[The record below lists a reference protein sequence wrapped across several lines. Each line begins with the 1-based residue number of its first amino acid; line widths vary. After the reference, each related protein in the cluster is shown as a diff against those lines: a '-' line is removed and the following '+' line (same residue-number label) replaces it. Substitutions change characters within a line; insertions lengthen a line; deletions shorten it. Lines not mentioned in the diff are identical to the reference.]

1 MAVSILDKTDF
12 RVKKITKNKEMLYQ
26 GLIHQ
31 KKKKVILNV
40 FVLKNRVANYVEQK
54 LMELKEEIDKSTII
68 AGDCNTLCSTI
79 DIATRQENKQDYRE
93 MTQF

>member
-1 MAVSILDKTDF
+1 M
-12 RVKKITKNKEMLYQ
+12 
-26 GLIHQ
+26 
-31 KKKKVILNV
+31 

-54 LMELKEEIDKSTII
+54 LTELKEETDKSTII

-79 DIATRQENKQDYRE
+79 DRATRPENKQDYRK

>member
-1 MAVSILDKTDF
+1 VAVSILDKIDF
-12 RVKKITKNKEMLYQ
+12 RVKKITKNREMLYQ

-54 LMELKEEIDKSTII
+54 LTELKKETDKSTII

-79 DIATRQENKQDYRE
+79 DRATRQENKQDYRK

>member
-31 KKKKVILNV
+31 KKKSNSKCVCI
-40 FVLKNRVANYVEQK
+40 KKQSCK
-54 LMELKEEIDKSTII
+54 LCGAKTDGTERR
-68 AGDCNTLCSTI
+68 N
-79 DIATRQENKQDYRE
+79 
-93 MTQF
+93 

>member
-12 RVKKITKNKEMLYQ
+12 RVEKITKNRELLYQ

-31 KKKKVILNV
+31 RKKKVILNV
-40 FVLKNRVANYVEQK
+40 FVLKHRVANYVEQK

-79 DIATRQENKQDYRE
+79 DRATRQENKQDYRI

>member
-1 MAVSILDKTDF
+1 M
-12 RVKKITKNKEMLYQ
+12 
-26 GLIHQ
+26 
-31 KKKKVILNV
+31 

-54 LMELKEEIDKSTII
+54 LTELKEETDKSTII

-79 DIATRQENKQDYRE
+79 DRATRQENKQDYRK

>member
-1 MAVSILDKTDF
+1 M
-12 RVKKITKNKEMLYQ
+12 
-26 GLIHQ
+26 
-31 KKKKVILNV
+31 

-54 LMELKEEIDKSTII
+54 LTELKKETDKSTII

-79 DIATRQENKQDYRE
+79 DRATRPENKQDYRK

>member
-31 KKKKVILNV
+31 KKKKKGNSKCVCI
-40 FVLKNRVANYVEQK
+40 KKQSCK
-54 LMELKEEIDKSTII
+54 LCGAKADGTE
-68 AGDCNTLCSTI
+68 GRN
-79 DIATRQENKQDYRE
+79 
-93 MTQF
+93 

>member
-1 MAVSILDKTDF
+1 ME
-12 RVKKITKNKEMLYQ
+12 KITKNREMLYQ

-31 KKKKVILNV
+31 KKKKKKVILNV
-40 FVLKNRVANYVEQK
+40 FVLKHRVANYVEQK

-79 DIATRQENKQDYRE
+79 DRATRQENKQDYRM

>member
-26 GLIHQ
+26 GLIHH

-40 FVLKNRVANYVEQK
+40 FVLKKQSCK
-54 LMELKEEIDKSTII
+54 LCGAKADGTERR
-68 AGDCNTLCSTI
+68 N
-79 DIATRQENKQDYRE
+79 
-93 MTQF
+93 

>member
-31 KKKKVILNV
+31 KKKKSNSKCVCI
-40 FVLKNRVANYVEQK
+40 KKQSCK
-54 LMELKEEIDKSTII
+54 LCGAKTDGTERR
-68 AGDCNTLCSTI
+68 N
-79 DIATRQENKQDYRE
+79 
-93 MTQF
+93 